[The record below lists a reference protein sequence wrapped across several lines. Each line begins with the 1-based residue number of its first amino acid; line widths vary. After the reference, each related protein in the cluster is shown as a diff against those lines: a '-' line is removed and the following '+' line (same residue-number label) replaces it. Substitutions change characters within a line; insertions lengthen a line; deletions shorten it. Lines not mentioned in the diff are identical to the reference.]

1 MSVFR
6 RLADLLRLTLDA
18 LTSSQEADAVRV
30 ASDTL
35 ALVESRIV
43 ETRKDADGVPF
54 PNYSQKKAPASRY
67 AGKSR
72 SAGAEAR
79 VKAERSLCE
88 VGEKAN
94 DVMKVVFD
102 TFGAT
107 ERLEWQNHFLH
118 TADVFEPGKRLVEF
132 ERHEI
137 ERDHEIDMGKA
148 VDSVRAAFV
157 AAGGAAV
164 FVGVRSVDGVR
175 PSPAVC
181 WVAEGVQSLSLVQDG
196 KPKWGLF
203 ADALTQLG
211 YTVHTDRQ
219 MRVVSVR

>member
-1 MSVFR
+1 
-6 RLADLLRLTLDA
+6 
-18 LTSSQEADAVRV
+18 
-30 ASDTL
+30 
-35 ALVESRIV
+35 
-43 ETRKDADGVPF
+43 
-54 PNYSQKKAPASRY
+54 
-67 AGKSR
+67 
-72 SAGAEAR
+72 
-79 VKAERSLCE
+79 
-88 VGEKAN
+88 
-94 DVMKVVFD
+94 MKVVFD